1 MFSAGHAVA
10 FGLTK
15 EQAIQAI
22 TLNTA
27 KILGCDDKIGS
38 LEKGK
43 DANIIISSGDILD
56 AKTNNIEQAFVQG
69 QSVDLVNFQQRLY
82 EKFLKKYNTI
92 EISK

>member
-1 MFSAGHAVA
+1 M
-10 FGLTK
+10 
-15 EQAIQAI
+15 
-22 TLNTA
+22 
-27 KILGCDDKIGS
+27 GCDDKIGS

-69 QSVDLVNFQQRLY
+69 KSVDLVNFQQKLY
-82 EKFLKKYNTI
+82 EKFLKKYNTM